1 MGAWNGC
8 MHVEVHRGHA
18 GRGSKGLFP
27 GGVQKVFPAVQQKV
41 LFSSGMAQKDRALDR
56 PRRRQKASG
65 RVVTCPG
72 RLMALKRKPRNRALF
87 ALWCI
92 GLICKIEA
100 GLRQV

>member
-1 MGAWNGC
+1 MHACGGAPRACWQGFK
-8 MHVEVHRGHA
+8 R
-18 GRGSKGLFP
+18 LFP
-27 GGVQKVFPAVQQKV
+27 GGGAKGFVVLCDKR

-92 GLICKIEA
+92 WPICKIEA